1 MEQTFE
7 EFLSSQSVHIPLV
20 EFLINL
26 AITAGLSYLLSL
38 VYIRFGS
45 SLSNRRTFARTFL
58 ILATTTMLIIAIVK
72 SSLALSLGLVGAL
85 SIVRFRAAI
94 KEPEELALLFLNI
107 AIGLGMGADQRM
119 VTLAG
124 FTLITG
130 FFILG
135 RFRASK
141 SENENLYLS
150 IAIDNPQKE
159 ETEQVVAILNNN
171 CKEVKIKRIDNQKDI
186 YEGAFL
192 VEFEDYGQFEKCQEE
207 ILALSDSTRLTL
219 LDNKA
224 LV

>member
-7 EFLSSQSVHIPLV
+7 EFLTSQSVSIPLL
-20 EFLINL
+20 EFIINL
-26 AITAGLSYLLSL
+26 VITAALSYLLGL

-45 SLSNRRTFARTFL
+45 SLSNRKTFARNFL

-107 AIGLGMGADQRM
+107 AIGLGMGADQRL
-119 VTLAG
+119 VTITG
-124 FTLITG
+124 FALITG

-135 RFRASK
+135 RFKASK
-141 SENENLYLS
+141 SDDQNLYLS
-150 IAIDNPQKE
+150 IAIDNPLKE
-159 ETEQVVAILNNN
+159 QTEKVIGILNKY
-171 CKEVKIKRIDNQKDI
+171 CVAVKVKRIDSQKDI

-192 VEFEDYGQFEKCQEE
+192 VEFKDFSLFEQCQGE
-207 ILALSDSTRLTL
+207 IMEISDTARLTL